1 MTSPAPGGAASH
13 GAPRRAPGDSAH
25 GRAQGGSAPWG
36 ITLYVVCGPGGAGK
50 GTIVA
55 ELVARDPSLL
65 LSRSWTTR
73 PRRVGEPA
81 EAYTFVSSD
90 DFDARIAS
98 GGFLEWADFFEYRY
112 GTPMPPPDLDRDLV
126 LEIDVQG
133 AVSVRNRDPSALV
146 IMVLPPSRDEQERRM
161 RRRGDPDA
169 DVARRLA
176 KADEELPVGYRMA
189 DLIVVNR
196 DISSTV
202 TEIAAFVDRTRTRR
216 PDHAP

>member
-1 MTSPAPGGAASH
+1 MNSPAPGGAASH
-13 GAPRRAPGDSAH
+13 GAY
-25 GRAQGGSAPWG
+25 GRASGESAPWG
-36 ITLYVVCGPGGAGK
+36 VTLYVVCGPGGAGK

-55 ELVARDPSLL
+55 ELVARDQGLL

-81 EAYTFVSSD
+81 EAYTFVSSEE
-90 DFDARIAS
+90 FDARIAS

-133 AVSVRNRDPSALV
+133 AVSVRNRDPSAQV

-169 DVARRLA
+169 EVARRLA
-176 KADEELPVGYRMA
+176 KADTELPVGYRMA

-202 TEIAAFVDRTRTRR
+202 AEIAAFVDRTRAHR
-216 PDHAP
+216 AGQA

>member
-1 MTSPAPGGAASH
+1 MTDPAPSGAASPV
-13 GAPRRAPGDSAH
+13 AS
-25 GRAQGGSAPWG
+25 WG
-36 ITLYVVCGPGGAGK
+36 VTLYVVCGPGGAGK

-55 ELVARDPSLL
+55 ALVAQDPTLL

-73 PRRVGEPA
+73 PRRVGELA
-81 EAYTFVSSD
+81 EAYTFVTAEE
-90 DFDARIAS
+90 FDARIAS

-112 GTPMPPPDLDRDLV
+112 GTPMPPPDLEKDLV

-133 AVSVRNRDPSALV
+133 AVSVRDRDPSALV
-146 IMVLPPSRDEQERRM
+146 IMVLPPSRAEQERRM
-161 RRRGDPDA
+161 RRRGDPDEE
-169 DVARRLA
+169 VARRLA

-202 TEIAAFVDRTRTRR
+202 GEIAAFVDRTRSRPSRR
-216 PDHAP
+216 

>member
-1 MTSPAPGGAASH
+1 MTDSAPSSAASH
-13 GAPRRAPGDSAH
+13 AA
-25 GRAQGGSAPWG
+25 GGHVA
-36 ITLYVVCGPGGAGK
+36 IYVVCGPGGAGK

-55 ELVARDPSLL
+55 ELVARDPTLE

-81 EAYTFVSSD
+81 EAYTFVSDQQFD
-90 DFDARIAS
+90 DKISA

-112 GTPMPPPDLDRDLV
+112 GTPMPPESLEGDLV

-133 AVSVRNRDPSALV
+133 AVSVRERDPAALV
-146 IMVLPPSRDEQERRM
+146 IMVLPPSRAEQEQRM

-196 DISSTV
+196 DLATTV
-202 TEIAAFVDRTRTRR
+202 SEIAAFVGRTRSSR
-216 PDHAP
+216 

>member
-1 MTSPAPGGAASH
+1 MTSPAPSGAASH
-13 GAPRRAPGDSAH
+13 GAHRRAQGGGAH

-36 ITLYVVCGPGGAGK
+36 VTLYVVCGPGGAGK

-73 PRRVGEPA
+73 ARRVGEPA
-81 EAYTFVSSD
+81 EAYTFVTAD
-90 DFDARIAS
+90 EFDARIAS

-112 GTPMPPPDLDRDLV
+112 GTPMPPRDLDRDLV

-169 DVARRLA
+169 EVARRLA

-216 PDHAP
+216 PNRTP

>member
-1 MTSPAPGGAASH
+1 MSNPASKSAVSRHSEH
-13 GAPRRAPGDSAH
+13 GLAQSDSEH
-25 GRAQGGSAPWG
+25 GLAL
-36 ITLYVVCGPGGAGK
+36 LYVVCGPGGAGK

-55 ELVARDPSLL
+55 ELVARDRKLL

-73 PRRVGEPA
+73 PRRVGESA
-81 EAYTFVSSD
+81 EAYTFVTSEE
-90 DFDARIAS
+90 FDAKIES

-112 GTPMPPPDLDRDLV
+112 GTPMPSPDLDRGLV

-176 KADEELPVGYRMA
+176 KADEELAVGYRMA

-196 DISSTV
+196 DLSSTV
-202 TEIAAFVDRTRTRR
+202 SEIAAFVERTRTQRQGQI
-216 PDHAP
+216 P

>member
-1 MTSPAPGGAASH
+1 MTDPAPTGAASL
-13 GAPRRAPGDSAH
+13 GAPGRASGDSAPGRASSDSAPGRAPGDSA
-25 GRAQGGSAPWG
+25 SWDV
-36 ITLYVVCGPGGAGK
+36 TLYVVCGPGGAGK

-55 ELVARDPSLL
+55 ELVAQDPTLL

-81 EAYTFVSSD
+81 EAYTFVTAEA
-90 DFDARIAS
+90 FDARISA

-146 IMVLPPSRDEQERRM
+146 IMVLPPSRAEQERRM
-161 RRRGDPDA
+161 RRRATPMQ
-169 DVARRLA
+169 R
-176 KADEELPVGYRMA
+176 
-189 DLIVVNR
+189 
-196 DISSTV
+196 
-202 TEIAAFVDRTRTRR
+202 
-216 PDHAP
+216 

>member
-1 MTSPAPGGAASH
+1 MTDPAPSGAASL
-13 GAPRRAPGDSAH
+13 GAPGRASGDSAPGRSPGDSA
-25 GRAQGGSAPWG
+25 PWG
-36 ITLYVVCGPGGAGK
+36 VTLYVVCGPGGAGK

-55 ELVARDPSLL
+55 ELVAQDPTLL

-81 EAYTFVSSD
+81 EAYTFVSAGQ
-90 DFDARIAS
+90 FDARISA

-112 GTPMPPPDLDRDLV
+112 GTPMRPPDLDRDLV

-133 AVSVRNRDPSALV
+133 AVSVRNRDPAALV
-146 IMVLPPSRDEQERRM
+146 IMVLPPSRAEQERRM

-202 TEIAAFVDRTRTRR
+202 SEIASFVERTRSRR
-216 PDHAP
+216 